1 MGTRRRRLLA
11 LLIVA
16 TIVVKVIR
24 ALRGA
29 PTRAFDRPVPPV
41 RTPGTAPIADAST
54 PAWVAPTDGVCPTGH
69 PIKANL
75 RSGIFH
81 LPGMSAYERTNPDR
95 CYVDAEGA
103 VSDGLRVAKR

>member
-16 TIVVKVIR
+16 TVVVKVVR

-29 PTRAFDRPVPPV
+29 PTRAFDRPRSPDRPPA
-41 RTPGTAPIADAST
+41 PAPIVVVST
-54 PAWVAPTDGVCPTGH
+54 DTWVAPTDGMCPTSH
-69 PIKANL
+69 AIKANL

-95 CYVDAEGA
+95 CYADAESA
-103 VSDGLRVAKR
+103 VTDGLRVAKR